1 MMEREEGEEGGGEGC
16 MEGGMWVVTG
26 LPDLMVRFT
35 VNLTI
40 LVQFHANF
48 TDSSFFRENRYEYRS
63 TGCIQGQPPTSRN
76 KNMRFRDNTMC

>member
-1 MMEREEGEEGGGEGC
+1 MEREEREEGGGEGC

-48 TDSSFFRENRYEYRS
+48 TDSSFFHENRYEYKYWMYTR
-63 TGCIQGQPPTSRN
+63 PTSHLQ
-76 KNMRFRDNTMC
+76 KQKHAV